1 VSLGQGFSTGVLGP
15 LKGAKERFSEG
26 HEQRPLLNIS
36 AVILQNPIDE
46 QGRPQVLRVF
56 GRGSQTIKG

>member
-26 HEQRPLLNIS
+26 HEQRPLLSIS

-46 QGRPQVLRVF
+46 QGGPQVLIVF